1 MEGLLNYMKNFI
13 HTLHPNRGI
22 PGVSLCPLPFS
33 SLFLFPQDD
42 REHGF
47 LKGPLP
53 FLLKTPFDSLDPRAH
68 DQNVQLLWNVL
79 KNGGGRSSWPVCQIV
94 AHLPMVVIGR
104 YSQMTASLAVRMNRL
119 GNSQVFF
126 ASDELGSFL
135 CPILCCMFFPSPP
148 IGLGASGS
156 LAKCL
161 FWDAFLSS

>member
-33 SLFLFPQDD
+33 PLFLFPQDD

-68 DQNVQLLWNVL
+68 DQNVQLL
-79 KNGGGRSSWPVCQIV
+79 
-94 AHLPMVVIGR
+94 
-104 YSQMTASLAVRMNRL
+104 
-119 GNSQVFF
+119 
-126 ASDELGSFL
+126 
-135 CPILCCMFFPSPP
+135 
-148 IGLGASGS
+148 
-156 LAKCL
+156 
-161 FWDAFLSS
+161 